1 LGDLVRHGAEPPPAS
16 FVTRSRC
23 YVWLIVGVTCIGAFM
38 GQLDASIV
46 QLALPTLGRVFDTS
60 LESVSWVS
68 LGYLLAFA
76 SFLPSESN
84 EIQENPKKSKEIG
97 RESNEKKLGF
107 VWISLDSFVRF
118 GAFQWVSRE
127 NSKKCFSSLSSVG
140 PCGDARPSLSRRE
153 DKTTMFSAFRQA
165 IVDLRISL
173 AKLRDCLHGSER
185 RTHLPRPPPGAHGAD
200 RISAGRQSTIASASI
215 STS

>member
-1 LGDLVRHGAEPPPAS
+1 MSGDGARGRPDFRLGDLVRHGAEPPPAS
-16 FVTRSRC
+16 F
-23 YVWLIVGVTCIGAFM
+23 
-38 GQLDASIV
+38 
-46 QLALPTLGRVFDTS
+46 P
-60 LESVSWVS
+60 
-68 LGYLLAFA
+68 
-76 SFLPSESN
+76 PSESK

-118 GAFQWVSRE
+118 GAFQWVSRQ

-153 DKTTMFSAFRQA
+153 DKTTMISVFRQA
-165 IVDLRISL
+165 IVDFE
-173 AKLRDCLHGSER
+173 GGG
-185 RTHLPRPPPGAHGAD
+185 PHGAD